1 MSFNKNSVKYENY
14 LKNVKLRK
22 IKIFITQIVLL
33 IAFFV
38 LWEVLADKNI
48 INTFLFSKPS
58 DIYSLF
64 ISYTSNGTLI
74 KHVWVS
80 VYETLIGLF
89 IGSTLG
95 IIIAIMLWWSE
106 TLAKILD
113 PFLVVLN
120 KLEKLGYIRRD
131 PTKPRAIEILSNIK
145 DDALGLNQEIIPI
158 PLVGQIT
165 AGDPI
170 LANENIEEYF
180 PLPANLVK
188 GNDNFILRVKGESMI
203 GAGILDKDYVIV
215 DRSNYAVNSDI
226 VVALINGEYATV
238 KRFFKEDRLV
248 RLQPENEFMDSIVLD
263 ERNIEVIGVVRG
275 VFRTL

>member
-1 MSFNKNSVKYENY
+1 MYVDLNEKQIEIFEFIKEQQLLKGYPPSVREICAAVG
-14 LKNVKLRK
+14 LK
-22 IKIFITQIVLL
+22 
-33 IAFFV
+33 
-38 LWEVLADKNI
+38 
-48 INTFLFSKPS
+48 S
-58 DIYSLF
+58 
-64 ISYTSNGTLI
+64 TSTVHG
-74 KHVWVS
+74 H
-80 VYETLIGLF
+80 
-89 IGSTLG
+89 
-95 IIIAIMLWWSE
+95 
-106 TLAKILD
+106 
-113 PFLVVLN
+113 LN

-165 AGDPI
+165 AGDTI